1 MTYPTVTVRSLLAV
15 GALALSL
22 TALASFAA
30 SCPALIDRFAEP
42 VPVADRFTVTEWR
55 LPATSPPFAA
65 ILFVPATWLP
75 AATLNAVAAA
85 ANMLLLAL
93 LVRLSWRFAGR
104 LHHASAY
111 VTPVPTP
118 APTLVPT
125 PAPTPVPATVLL
137 GLPVLVALGLWLEPV
152 LRTLLFGEISLALT
166 CLVLWDLTRPDHALG
181 KGFALGIA
189 AGVELTPALFIAY
202 LLLTGRAESVRAG
215 LTALAS
221 LIGTMLLGAL
231 VLPRSSL
238 DFWTLRVFE
247 TGRLG
252 EGWAVENQSLQ
263 GLFARALHTTEPGV
277 GWAVACVGIT
287 FAGLWLARRAV
298 VRAGLDTWGV
308 LVTALTALLVSPVSW
323 SHHWVWCVPL
333 LAVLLAEGRWR
344 TASAVALVFA
354 TRTFRLVPHEGGAE
368 LQLPW
373 WQQLLAAPYVLL
385 ALALLMYA
393 GWRGGRPAGQGPPPA
408 TRAPRCRPATSL
420 QPLRSRRPAGT
431 QLPASNSSASTMR

>member
-1 MTYPTVTVRSLLAV
+1 MTHPTVTVRSLLAV

-22 TALASFAA
+22 TALTTLTAL
-30 SCPALIDRFAEP
+30 CPAQYALLAQPIPVAERFA
-42 VPVADRFTVTEWR
+42 VTEWR

-75 AATLNAVAAA
+75 VATLKAVVVAG
-85 ANMLLLAL
+85 NVLLLAL
-93 LVRLSWRFAGR
+93 LVRLSWRFAAR
-104 LHHASAY
+104 R
-111 VTPVPTP
+111 P
-118 APTLVPT
+118 APAPLLLSVPLRLRL
-125 PAPTPVPATVLL
+125 PLPV
-137 GLPVLVALGLWLEPV
+137 PVLVAVGLWLEPV
-152 LRTLLFGEISLALT
+152 FRTVLHGEIGLALT
-166 CLVLWDLTRPDHALG
+166 CLILWDLTRPDHALG

-202 LLLTGRAESVRAG
+202 LLLTGRPGGVRAG

-247 TGRLG
+247 SSRPG
-252 EGWAVENQSLQ
+252 EAWTADNQSLQ
-263 GLFARALHTTEPGV
+263 GLFARALHTPEPGV
-277 GWAVACVGIT
+277 GWAVACVVIT

-298 VRAGLDTWGV
+298 VRTGHETWGV
-308 LVTALTALLVSPVSW
+308 LAIALTALLVSPVSW

-344 TASAVALVFA
+344 TAAAVALVFA
-354 TRTFRLVPHEGGAE
+354 ARTFRLVPHEGRSE

-373 WQQLLAAPYVLL
+373 WQQALASPYPLL
-385 ALALLMYA
+385 ALAVLGALAYA
-393 GWRGGRPAGQGPPPA
+393 AY
-408 TRAPRCRPATSL
+408 RCRYHCRLTTTTMLTPL
-420 QPLRSRRPAGT
+420 QPVPTTAPSA